1 MSELDPLDIDGRL
14 LAMLVAVVDE
24 QSITRAA
31 ERLGVTQS
39 AVSHGLDRLRA
50 LVGDAL
56 VVKSGRGIAPTSR
69 ALLLAER
76 ARHLLD
82 GLRALAYTG
91 DFDPV
96 LLEGTVHIAANPL
109 QRDLLLPRFFAAV
122 HAQAPLLALR
132 VVPSDVPSADMLR
145 NAECHLVISPRPPD
159 AADIVH
165 KRLFDDRYRIF
176 FDAAQREAP
185 TSRDEFERAE
195 HVKVL
200 HAPHRALEVDRL
212 LDERGVRRRV
222 VVQVADFSGVRP
234 FVLGTSRLAT
244 LPGLL
249 RIWQLQG
256 LAHVSPPTELPSMPM
271 FLMWHTRHQNDAMH
285 QWLRATL
292 EATVPQA
299 LSELDD

>member
-1 MSELDPLDIDGRL
+1 MSDLDPLDIDGRM

-69 ALLLAER
+69 AVLLADR

-82 GLRALAYTG
+82 GLRALAYVG
-91 DFDPV
+91 EFDPA
-96 LLEGTVHIAANPL
+96 LLEGAVQIAANPM

-122 HAQAPLLALR
+122 HVQAPRLSLR

-165 KRLFDDRYRIF
+165 KRLFEDRYRVY
-176 FDAAQREAP
+176 FDPARRQAP
-185 TSRDEFERAE
+185 ASLDDYERAE
-195 HVKVL
+195 HVSVL
-200 HAPHRALEVDRL
+200 HGPHRALEIDRL

-234 FVLGTSRLAT
+234 FLADTTRLAT

-249 RIWQLQG
+249 HIWQMQG
-256 LAHVSPPTELPSMPM
+256 LAHTEPPLELPAMPM
-271 FLMWHTRHQNDAMH
+271 YALWHARHQADAMH

-292 EATVPQA
+292 DTVVSQA
-299 LSELDD
+299 LSELGG